1 LKVKSLKDE
10 ARAHGFI
17 QAAYILHNIL
27 ISTWLDV
34 LSEEEVEKIM
44 QREARMRRRL
54 YTRRQTEV
62 DIIESHRR
70 RERFVD
76 EMLELEEDEVNVN
89 VDDWTL

>member
-1 LKVKSLKDE
+1 
-10 ARAHGFI
+10 
-17 QAAYILHNIL
+17 
-27 ISTWLDV
+27 
-34 LSEEEVEKIM
+34 M
-44 QREARMRRRL
+44 QREARMRRRR
-54 YTRRQTEV
+54 YIRRQTEV